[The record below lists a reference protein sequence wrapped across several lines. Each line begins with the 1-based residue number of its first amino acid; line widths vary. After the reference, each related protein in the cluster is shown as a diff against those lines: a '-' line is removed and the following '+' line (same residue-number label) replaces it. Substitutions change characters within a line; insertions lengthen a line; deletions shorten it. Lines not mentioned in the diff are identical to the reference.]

1 MHLVRPCTLDDVS
14 SIESLVRDNHAHIA
28 SLPRK
33 RARLIER
40 IEHSMRS
47 FQNDPELSGGQFF
60 LFVLEDTQTGDIV
73 GCSGIAMNTSAKRP
87 FYNYRLG
94 ELIHASETYDVHTPV
109 SVLHLTHE
117 LTGHNVLCS
126 FAIKP
131 SLLGT
136 NLFGLISRARFM
148 FMRQFSEMF
157 NERLVVELQGV
168 CNEEGQSAF
177 WDSWGRNFFN
187 MDYASANYHV
197 ATKSRT
203 FLAELMPPH
212 PVYVEMLS
220 EEAQAVI
227 GKHDQRADE
236 IHALLTNEGFE
247 SSPYVDIFD
256 GGEVMLARREQV
268 KTYREAQQKTVLE
281 GQVSTGL
288 PFLLCNDSFEE
299 FRCGLVQ
306 SSEGRGDLL
315 RVNRAEIENLKLQA
329 GADYYFCRF

>member
-1 MHLVRPCTLDDVS
+1 MHLVRPSTLDDVS

-33 RARLIER
+33 RARLVER

-47 FQNDPELSGGQFF
+47 FQKDPELKGGQFF
-60 LFVLEDTQTGDIV
+60 LFVLEDTQTGQIV
-73 GCSGIAMNTSAKRP
+73 ACSGIAMNNESKRP

-94 ELIHASETYDVHTPV
+94 ELIHASEAFDVHTPV

-131 SLLGT
+131 DLLGS

-157 NERLVVELQGV
+157 NDNLVVELQGV

-212 PVYVEMLS
+212 PVYVKMLTP
-220 EEAQAVI
+220 EAQAVI
-227 GKHDQRADE
+227 GKHDERAND
-236 IHALLTNEGFE
+236 IHALLVNEGFKT
-247 SSPYVDIFD
+247 SPYVDIFD
-256 GGEVMLARREQV
+256 AGEVMLAKREKV
-268 KTYREAQQKTVLE
+268 KTIREARRKTVLE
-281 GQVSTGL
+281 GQVSTG
-288 PFLLCNDSFEE
+288 PSFLLCNDSFEE

-306 SSEGRGDLL
+306 LSDGRGELL
-315 RVNRAEIENLKLQA
+315 RVNSAEMGHLQLRSE
-329 GADYYFCRF
+329 ADYFFSPF

>member
-14 SIESLVRDNHAHIA
+14 SIESLVRDNHAQIS

-40 IEHSMRS
+40 IEHSIRS
-47 FQNDPELSGGQFF
+47 FENGAVATDGQFF
-60 LFVLEDTQTGDIV
+60 LFVLEDTQTGQIQ
-73 GCSGIAMNTSAKRP
+73 GCSGIAMNNEIKRP

-94 ELIHASETYDVHTPV
+94 ELIHASETFDIHTPV

-117 LTGHNVLCS
+117 LTGYNVLCS
-126 FAIKP
+126 FAIKRE
-131 SLLGT
+131 LLGT
-136 NLFGLISRARFM
+136 NLFDLISRARFM

-157 NERLVVELQGV
+157 SERLVVELQGV

-212 PVYVEMLS
+212 PVYVEMLTP
-220 EEAQAVI
+220 EAQAVI
-227 GKHDQRADE
+227 GMHDERADD
-236 IHALLTNEGFE
+236 IHALLKKEGFE
-247 SSPYVDIFD
+247 SSPFVDIFD
-256 GGEVMLARREQV
+256 AGKVMLARREEV
-268 KTYREAQQKTVLE
+268 STYKEAIRKTLLQ
-281 GQVSTGL
+281 GSVSTGL
-288 PFLLCNDSFEE
+288 PFLVCNDSFAD

-306 SSEGRGDLL
+306 LTDGRGEVL
-315 RVNRAEIENLKLQA
+315 RVNTPDMEHLKLLS
-329 GADYYFCRF
+329 GSEYYFSPC